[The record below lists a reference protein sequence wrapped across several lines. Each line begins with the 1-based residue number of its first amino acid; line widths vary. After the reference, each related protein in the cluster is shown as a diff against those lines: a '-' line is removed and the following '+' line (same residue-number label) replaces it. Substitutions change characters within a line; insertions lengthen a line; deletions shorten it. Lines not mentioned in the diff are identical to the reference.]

1 MDWGVR
7 ALDRRGPQGS
17 QSADMILTCPACA
30 TSYFI
35 SDDAI
40 GPDGRRVRCKSCGH
54 DWRATPDDTSLDL
67 GEVAA
72 AISSPSTDVVSV
84 VETEAMPPALPQ
96 AFRARAQEKQRT
108 QKAVK
113 QGLGWSLL
121 VVAILTI
128 LTSAYV
134 MRDNIVARVPSLAS
148 AYRLFGISTN
158 AVGLEFEAVNARFAA
173 HDTSRVV
180 ISGAIRNIRGHEIV
194 VPPIRISMRDSTGRE
209 IGHEIVRLAVAPVLP
224 GKVQGFSA
232 ILPNS
237 DGRFASASTTFVAM
251 DRKPEVA
258 VAEPKAPLP
267 RETSAVAPAEKAA
280 TPASQPTPLN
290 ATPASHIQPQ
300 AASQGGLRRISHLV
314 SEPAGL
320 DTEV

>member
-1 MDWGVR
+1 
-7 ALDRRGPQGS
+7 
-17 QSADMILTCPACA
+17 MILTCPACA

-72 AISSPSTDVVSV
+72 AISPPSSEVTPVAEV
-84 VETEAMPPALPQ
+84 EAMPPALPQ
-96 AFRARAQEKQRT
+96 AFRARVQEKQRT

-121 VVAILTI
+121 VIAVV
-128 LTSAYV
+128 SALSATYL
-134 MRDNIVARVPSLAS
+134 MRDSIVARAPGLAS
-148 AYRLFGISTN
+148 AYSLFGIRTN

-173 HDTSRVV
+173 HDTTRVV
-180 ISGAIRNIRGHEIV
+180 ISGAVRNIRDREII
-194 VPPIRISMRDSTGRE
+194 VPPIRISMRDATGRE
-209 IGHEIVRLAVAPVLP
+209 IGHQIVRLDVAPVLP
-224 GKVQGFSA
+224 GNVQGFGA
-232 ILPNS
+232 ILPNT
-237 DGRFASASTTFVAM
+237 DGRFTSAHTTFMIEDKAPATPPT
-251 DRKPEVA
+251 K
-258 VAEPKAPLP
+258 AEPKAPLP
-267 RETSAVAPAEKAA
+267 RDARPKPTSEAEPALERMDLDGKSQAPIEA
-280 TPASQPTPLN
+280 TPASNLMSN
-290 ATPASHIQPQ
+290 ATAG
-300 AASQGGLRRISHLV
+300 GGLRRISHLS